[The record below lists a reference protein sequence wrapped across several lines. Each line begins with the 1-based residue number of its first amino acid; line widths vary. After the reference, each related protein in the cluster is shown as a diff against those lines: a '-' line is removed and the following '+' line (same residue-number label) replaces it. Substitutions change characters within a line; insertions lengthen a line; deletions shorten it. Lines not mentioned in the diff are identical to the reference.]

1 MAVNAT
7 AGFSTARKI
16 TNAIIDLVIFS
27 RLTLRAL
34 LVVAV
39 CLLMHPMQSQE
50 LHGRMGL
57 GALEEREHRYE
68 KIEHTSDRAAALRI
82 VARDDMAKPG
92 NGSGCGR

>member
-1 MAVNAT
+1 MADDAT

-27 RLTLRAL
+27 LLPPRAL
-34 LVVAV
+34 LVPVV
-39 CLLMHPMQSQE
+39 FLLMHPMQSQE

-82 VARDDMAKPG
+82 SARHNLAEPR
-92 NGSGCGR
+92 NGAGC